1 MASVERRSRRPRTRD
16 HRGTHDRGRCRPRGR
31 GNRGDDAQAGA
42 RVGDRMNELAHLSFD
57 GDADVIVVAI
67 TGEVDLSNAA
77 EVTSAIVAAA
87 PNEAAGVVVDLSGL
101 SYLDSAGIRM
111 LAELAR
117 RLDWRQQQLRVV
129 APEGSRARK
138 VLAISGAE

>member
-1 MASVERRSRRPRTRD
+1 
-16 HRGTHDRGRCRPRGR
+16 
-31 GNRGDDAQAGA
+31 
-42 RVGDRMNELAHLSFD
+42 MNDLAHLSFD
-57 GDADVIVVAI
+57 GDADVVVVAI

-87 PNEAAGVVVDLSGL
+87 PNEAAGVVVDLSAL

-117 RLDWRQQQLRVV
+117 RLDWRQQELRVV

-138 VLAISGAE
+138 VLAISGAEPVLLLDATVDAARARLMQA